1 VDLLPGR
8 RLRVIDY
15 KSGRAPEVKRA
26 LQVPVYAMCAQESLL
41 SRDRQPWT
49 VQEAAYVALG
59 DPKRTLAA
67 VVDAGAADAKR
78 EETLAAARAR
88 LHEVLDGIARGE
100 FPARP
105 HEERWCRYC
114 AYSSICR
121 KDYIE
126 DE

>member
-1 VDLLPGR
+1 ML
-8 RLRVIDY
+8 
-15 KSGRAPEVKRA
+15 
-26 LQVPVYAMCAQESLL
+26 VPVVGAG
-41 SRDRQPWT
+41 DDD
-49 VQEAAYVALG
+49 AA
-59 DPKRTLAA
+59 
-67 VVDAGAADAKR
+67 
-78 EETLAAARAR
+78 ETLAEARGR
-88 LHEVLDGIARGE
+88 LHGVLEGIARGE